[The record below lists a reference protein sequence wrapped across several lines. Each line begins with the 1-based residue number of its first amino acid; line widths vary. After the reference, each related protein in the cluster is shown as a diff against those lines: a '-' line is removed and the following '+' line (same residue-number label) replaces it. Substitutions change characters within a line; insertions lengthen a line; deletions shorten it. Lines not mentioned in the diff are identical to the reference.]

1 MGVTLVTG
9 GAGFIGSHLVE
20 ALVDRG
26 ERVRVLD
33 NLSTGRRGSLAR
45 VLDDV
50 EFVAA
55 DVRDAQA
62 VARAC
67 SGVEVVFHQAALPSV
82 PRSLQDPVTTTKVN
96 VSGTLN
102 VLLAAREAGVRRVV
116 VASSSS
122 VYGGNPTLPQSE
134 KLRPLPLSPYA
145 VSKLAA
151 EGYAAA
157 FWHVWGLETVA
168 LRYFNVFGPRQDPAG
183 EYARVVPAFLEAL
196 RQGRRPV
203 IYGDG
208 EQSRDFTHVDNVV
221 AANLL
226 AAQAPEAAGEVFNVA
241 CGESVTVN
249 RLVAALGAALGE
261 LLGTA
266 LEPEYR
272 AARSGDPRHTLA
284 DLTAARGVLGYEPQV
299 GFEEGLARTAAW
311 YLGG

>member
-1 MGVTLVTG
+1 MATVLVTG

-20 ALVDRG
+20 ALADRG

-33 NLSTGRRGSLAR
+33 DLSTGRQGSLAR

-50 EFVAA
+50 ELLVA
-55 DVRDAQA
+55 DVRDPEA
-62 VARAC
+62 VGRAC

-82 PRSLQDPVTTTKVN
+82 PRSLRDPVTTSDVN
-96 VSGTLN
+96 VTGTLN

-122 VYGGNPTLPQSE
+122 VYGANPTLPQSE
-134 KLRPLPLSPYA
+134 PLRPLPLSPYA

-157 FWHVWGLETVA
+157 CWHIWGLETVA

-183 EYARVVPAFLEAL
+183 QYARVIPAFLEAL

-208 EQSRDFTHVDNVV
+208 EQSRDFTYVDNVV

-226 AAQAPEAAGEVFNVA
+226 AARVPEAAGEVFNVA
-241 CGESVTVN
+241 CGEAVTLN
-249 RLVAALGAALGE
+249 RLVEALGAALG
-261 LLGTA
+261 TA
-266 LEPEYR
+266 WEPEYQ
-272 AARSGDPRHTLA
+272 AARPGDARHTLA

-299 GFEEGLARTAAW
+299 GFEEGLARTVAW
-311 YLGG
+311 YTGSE